1 MDIPRSRTVAI
12 GGHRTG
18 FRFTDFTCHVTF
30 NPTADDFIAAPLSL
44 GYTHQLLIYRRP
56 PPNKTF
62 EFISRQEKQKEKIDA
77 NDDRG
82 RTAAKTIVG
91 HR

>member
-1 MDIPRSRTVAI
+1 MYIGRINKVLAIQKDRLQLDIPRSRTVAI

-18 FRFTDFTCHVTF
+18 FRLTDFTCHVTF

-56 PPNKTF
+56 PP
-62 EFISRQEKQKEKIDA
+62 Q
-77 NDDRG
+77 
-82 RTAAKTIVG
+82 
-91 HR
+91 